1 MTNCLSLI
9 NGKFQDSVSVLDR
22 GLAYGDGFFET
33 MFWTLKDE
41 GGVVERFGV
50 EFWNEHL
57 NRIKKGCKLLKIKF
71 PKEKN
76 ILHQREKILRKFY
89 SSGVKSGVLKMI
101 ITRGVGGRGYKFQ
114 EKMDPTIIFLAFPR
128 SKFDEKNYHSGV
140 KARYCRT
147 KLSSNESLVGLKHL
161 NRLDSVLARSEWK
174 EDFFEGILEDKKNN
188 IVEGTMSNIF
198 FIKKTKL
205 FTPLINESGL
215 NGVMRQVV
223 MKKSH
228 FFFDK
233 LIVKNISRQMVDDFD
248 QMFLTNSLIRILPV
262 RSLSKKKFVI
272 SENLT
277 SLVNYFNVTEI
288 RERKKNLEIL

>member
-57 NRIKKGCKLLKIKF
+57 NRIKKGCELLKIKF

-114 EKMDPTIIFLAFPR
+114 EKMDQYLNEYHIFLKHH
-128 SKFDEKNYHSGV
+128 KFYECIEV
-140 KARYCRT
+140 
-147 KLSSNESLVGLKHL
+147 
-161 NRLDSVLARSEWK
+161 
-174 EDFFEGILEDKKNN
+174 
-188 IVEGTMSNIF
+188 
-198 FIKKTKL
+198 
-205 FTPLINESGL
+205 
-215 NGVMRQVV
+215 
-223 MKKSH
+223 
-228 FFFDK
+228 
-233 LIVKNISRQMVDDFD
+233 
-248 QMFLTNSLIRILPV
+248 
-262 RSLSKKKFVI
+262 
-272 SENLT
+272 
-277 SLVNYFNVTEI
+277 
-288 RERKKNLEIL
+288 EILNYKHHMVMYY